1 MVVGPAGWRWV
12 MWWSMPE
19 AGEQQG
25 EGATVRRLAVAGSMQ
40 RRQRTVLTLVPL
52 QDVHA
57 NPDQPRKHFDDE
69 KLGELAASIKAHGL
83 LQPIVV
89 RPVAAGFELVAGERR
104 FRAAQLAGV
113 DRLPAL
119 VREVEDPLE
128 LALIENLQR
137 EDLSPL
143 EEAEGLAAL
152 IARHG
157 YSHREVAD
165 LLCKSRP
172 YVSNI
177 LALTRLPEAV
187 KADLEREGLEV
198 SREILMGVAREEDPE
213 TALALW
219 RRLQLG
225 VLSVR
230 RFREEKAGR
239 RPERAAVAE
248 VLSATRRLNRGL
260 ARLLADDLPASDA
273 PRIARALRRTRRL
286 IDRQLE
292 AVSPPAPPAPQ

>member
-25 EGATVRRLAVAGSMQ
+25 EGATGRRLAVAGSMQ
-40 RRQRTVLTLVPL
+40 RRQRTVLTLVRL
-52 QDVHA
+52 RDVHP
-57 NPDQPRKHFDDE
+57 NPDQPRKHFDEE

-89 RPVAAGFELVAGERR
+89 RPTAAGLELVAGERR
-104 FRAAQLAGV
+104 FRAAQLAGC

-143 EEAEGLAAL
+143 EEAEGLALL
-152 IARHG
+152 IDRHG
-157 YSHREVAD
+157 YSHREVAE
-165 LLCKSRP
+165 LLGKSRP
-172 YVSNI
+172 YVSNT

-187 KADLEREGLEV
+187 KADLRRDGPAV
-198 SREILMGVAREEDPE
+198 SRELLMGVARQEDPDA
-213 TALALW
+213 ALALL
-219 RRLQLG
+219 RRLQLDL
-225 VLSVR
+225 LSVR
-230 RFREEKAGR
+230 RFLAEKEATANE
-239 RPERAAVAE
+239 RPVVLE
-248 VLSATRRLNRGL
+248 VLTAARRLNRTL
-260 ARLLADDLPASDA
+260 V
-273 PRIARALRRTRRL
+273 RL
-286 IDRQLE
+286 IAE
-292 AVSPPAPPAPQ
+292 

>member
-1 MVVGPAGWRWV
+1 

-25 EGATVRRLAVAGSMQ
+25 EGVPVRRLAVAGSMQ

-52 QDVHA
+52 RDVHP
-57 NPDQPRKHFDDE
+57 NPDQPRKHFDEE

-89 RPVAAGFELVAGERR
+89 RPTPAGLEIVAGERR
-104 FRAAQLAGV
+104 FRAAQLAGL

-143 EEAEGLAAL
+143 EAARRMNRALARRL
-152 IARHG
+152 
-157 YSHREVAD
+157 AD
-165 LLCKSRP
+165 E
-172 YVSNI
+172 
-177 LALTRLPEAV
+177 LP
-187 KADLEREGLEV
+187 
-198 SREILMGVAREEDPE
+198 ARE
-213 TALALW
+213 
-219 RRLQLG
+219 
-225 VLSVR
+225 
-230 RFREEKAGR
+230 
-239 RPERAAVAE
+239 
-248 VLSATRRLNRGL
+248 
-260 ARLLADDLPASDA
+260 A

-292 AVSPPAPPAPQ
+292 VASPPTPPDPQ

>member
-1 MVVGPAGWRWV
+1 MVVRPAGWRWV

-25 EGATVRRLAVAGSMQ
+25 EGVPVRRLAVAGSMQ

-52 QDVHA
+52 RDVHP
-57 NPDQPRKHFDDE
+57 NPDQPRKHFDEE

-89 RPVAAGFELVAGERR
+89 RPTPAVLEIVAGERR
-104 FRAAQLAGV
+104 FRAAQLAGL

-119 VREVEDPLE
+119 VR
-128 LALIENLQR
+128 
-137 EDLSPL
+137 
-143 EEAEGLAAL
+143 
-152 IARHG
+152 
-157 YSHREVAD
+157 
-165 LLCKSRP
+165 
-172 YVSNI
+172 
-177 LALTRLPEAV
+177 
-187 KADLEREGLEV
+187 
-198 SREILMGVAREEDPE
+198 
-213 TALALW
+213 
-219 RRLQLG
+219 G

-230 RFREEKAGR
+230 GFREEKAGH

-248 VLSATRRLNRGL
+248 VLTAARRMHRAL
-260 ARLLADDLPASDA
+260 ARLLADEMPAREA

-292 AVSPPAPPAPQ
+292 VASSPTPPDPQ